1 MIMCSWEGTALLSV
15 TALLPIASRQL
26 YLSKA
31 FFIAVVIVKDLIIV
45 KLCQTEAINDHCTHY
60 NGVNNGSAKGC
71 YTVGF
76 LKCWQM
82 LANAQLYCKYGYKHI
97 FACSISTGNPLR
109 GCCSLFI

>member
-1 MIMCSWEGTALLSV
+1 MIMCSWEGTALLSE

-82 LANAQLYCKYGYKHI
+82 LANTQLYCKYGYKHI
-97 FACSISTGNPLR
+97 FACSISTGNP
-109 GCCSLFI
+109 